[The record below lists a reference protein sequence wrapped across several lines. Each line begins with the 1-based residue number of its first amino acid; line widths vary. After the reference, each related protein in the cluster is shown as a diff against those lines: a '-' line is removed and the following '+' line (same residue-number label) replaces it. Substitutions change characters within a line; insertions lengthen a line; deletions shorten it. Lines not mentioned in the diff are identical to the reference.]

1 MGTSF
6 EVVYDA
12 FLSKILEDEWGDW
25 TIDEMEL
32 DLRMIMEAAIPWFKF
47 PRTPLTRT
55 DSGFDNE
62 LSNEIV
68 QIIANYMVYEWAQ
81 RSILTWENIKANY
94 TERDFSQANLLDK
107 LNATADAAKKKAK
120 NLEAMYY
127 RSRNGQP
134 YAYRN
139 LASQTA
145 NFTSSLPVV
154 TFKESDPTVSDWAKA
169 EKKPAYTADEVGAI
183 AQSDLQSA
191 TNTALAQAKA
201 SGEFDGAQGPKGDT
215 GTQGPKGEQGDKGV
229 DGYTPVKGTDY
240 WTASDK
246 AEMVNDVLAALPD
259 GNEVSY

>member
-47 PRTPLTRT
+47 PRVPLTRT

-127 RSRNGQP
+127 RSRDGRP
-134 YAYRN
+134 YTYRN
-139 LASQTA
+139 LASQKDFPSAFSASSTSH
-145 NFTSSLPVV
+145 FT
-154 TFKESDPTVSDWAKA
+154 E
-169 EKKPAYTADEVGAI
+169 ADKTELINNA
-183 AQSDLQSA
+183 
-191 TNTALAQAKA
+191 
-201 SGEFDGAQGPKGDT
+201 
-215 GTQGPKGEQGDKGV
+215 
-229 DGYTPVKGTDY
+229 
-240 WTASDK
+240 
-246 AEMVNDVLAALPD
+246 LAALD
-259 GNEVSY
+259 GSEESY